1 MAIPASGYR
10 FDLWSGNVS
19 GNVTSVNVIMNGNKS
34 VTANFIK
41 VYTLTVSVSPAGG
54 GLVSPA
60 GGTYDAG
67 ASVTITA
74 VPAAG
79 YVFDRWSADVSGN
92 TTSVTI
98 TMTADKNVTA
108 VFKTAP

>member
-1 MAIPASGYR
+1 MT
-10 FDLWSGNVS
+10 D
-19 GNVTSVNVIMNGNKS
+19 NKT
-34 VTANFIK
+34 VTANFMK
-41 VYTLTVSVSPAGG
+41 VYTLTISVSPAGG
-54 GLVSPA
+54 GSVSPA

-74 VPAAG
+74 IPATG
-79 YVFDRWSADVSGN
+79 YVFDRWSVDVSGN